1 MDDLQNWIKSKG
13 INTTNDIKIPEK
25 LVDQVIGQDQ
35 GVEVIKRAAKQKRH
49 VILIGE
55 PGTGKSMLAQSMT
68 DFIPKEELEDILV
81 FHNPDDPNRPK
92 IVTVPAGKGKEITK
106 DYQKRADQEKVERQ
120 RSVRILVIFIIVI
133 GLIFAFIN
141 YPSTH
146 NIDSTPIFLAIMAA
160 AFLYIALNMG
170 PVARED
176 KTMVPKLLVGHD
188 KDDKPPFIDSTGAQ
202 AGALLGD
209 VRHDPFQSGGLETP
223 AHLRVEAGNI
233 HKANKGVLFIDEI
246 NTLRL
251 ESQQSLLTAMQ
262 EKKYTISG
270 QSERSAGALVQTE
283 MVPCDFILV
292 ASGNLD
298 ALQGMHP
305 ALRSRIRG
313 YGYEVYMNTLMDDTE
328 ENREK
333 VIRFVGQEVMKDK
346 KIPPFDYTAIAEVI
360 REAQKRAG
368 RKGKITLRLRE
379 MGGLIRIA
387 GDLAVAAGSPVVTA
401 DHVITAKVKAR
412 PLEQQIADKHI
423 EANKNY
429 RTFTNE
435 GYSIGIVNGLAVFSA
450 GSGMAEYSGIVMPV
464 AAEVTPAQEK
474 ESGKVIATGKLGDIA
489 KEAVQNV
496 SAVIKKYTG
505 QDISNHDVH
514 IQFIGSYEGVEGD
527 SASITIAT
535 AVVSAMEGIPIDQS
549 YAMTGSLS
557 IRGQVLPVGGV
568 TAKVEAAIEAGFKNV
583 IVPESNSG
591 DIVLEEAQKAKI
603 QIHVVKTISEVLK
616 LVLAPTRSKTSL
628 LSKFDLTISTGQV
641 VVNPS

>member
-1 MDDLQNWIKSKG
+1 MDELQEWIKSKG
-13 INTTNDIKIPEK
+13 INTTADVKIPER

-35 GVEVIKRAAKQKRH
+35 GVEVIKRAATQKRH

-55 PGTGKSMLAQSMT
+55 PGTGKSMLAQSMV

-81 FHNPDDPNRPK
+81 FHNPEDPNRPK
-92 IVTVPAGKGKEITK
+92 IVTVPAGKGKEIVK

-120 RSVRILVIFIIVI
+120 RSVRILVVFIVVI

-141 YPSTH
+141 YPTTH
-146 NIDSTPIFLAIMAA
+146 SIDSTPIFLAIMAA
-160 AFLYIALNMG
+160 AFLYIAMNMG
-170 PVARED
+170 PVAKED
-176 KTMVPKLLVGHD
+176 KTLVPKLLVGHD

-262 EKKYTISG
+262 EKKYSISG

-283 MVPCDFILV
+283 GVPCDFILV

-313 YGYEVYMNTLMDDTE
+313 YGYEVYMNTVMDDTE

-333 VIRFVGQEVMKDK
+333 LVRFVAQEVAKDK
-346 KIPPFDYTAIAEVI
+346 KIPPFDSGAIAEVI

-379 MGGLIRIA
+379 MGGLVRIA
-387 GDLAVAAGSPVVTA
+387 GDIAVAEGASIVTA
-401 DHVITAKVKAR
+401 EHVIKA
-412 PLEQQIADKHI
+412 
-423 EANKNY
+423 
-429 RTFTNE
+429 
-435 GYSIGIVNGLAVFSA
+435 
-450 GSGMAEYSGIVMPV
+450 
-464 AAEVTPAQEK
+464 
-474 ESGKVIATGKLGDIA
+474 
-489 KEAVQNV
+489 
-496 SAVIKKYTG
+496 
-505 QDISNHDVH
+505 
-514 IQFIGSYEGVEGD
+514 
-527 SASITIAT
+527 
-535 AVVSAMEGIPIDQS
+535 
-549 YAMTGSLS
+549 
-557 IRGQVLPVGGV
+557 
-568 TAKVEAAIEAGFKNV
+568 
-583 IVPESNSG
+583 
-591 DIVLEEAQKAKI
+591 
-603 QIHVVKTISEVLK
+603 
-616 LVLAPTRSKTSL
+616 
-628 LSKFDLTISTGQV
+628 
-641 VVNPS
+641 